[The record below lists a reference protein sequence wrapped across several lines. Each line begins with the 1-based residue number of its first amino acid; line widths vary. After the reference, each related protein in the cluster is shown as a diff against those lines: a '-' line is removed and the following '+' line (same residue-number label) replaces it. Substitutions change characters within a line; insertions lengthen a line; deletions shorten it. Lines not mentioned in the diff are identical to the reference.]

1 MTQERKHMDRRW
13 FWIGAVVLL
22 ILVFYGVRS
31 LTRERL
37 LVRAMQATHEPVSST
52 ESTNGRVEPEMNYE
66 IHSPLATSVK
76 AVFVQAGDTVPAG
89 KLLMALDDTDA
100 KAHVATAISGVK
112 AAQAMLEAATHN
124 GSQQERQMAA
134 ADIARERL
142 ERDQAQHD
150 LEALTKLNAT
160 GAASR
165 GEVASARQRLQ
176 TAEAALQASQQS
188 ASNRYSP
195 AEVDRARAALADAEA
210 SLAAAR
216 QVLGQMSIHAPVAGT
231 VYSVNA
237 NKSEF
242 AEQGK
247 LLMQIADLHHE
258 RVRAY
263 FDEPE
268 IGSLA
273 AGKPI
278 QITWSAKPGHVWHG
292 HIERLPSTVI
302 TYGTRTVGEVLV
314 SIDDLKGDLL
324 PDTNVTV
331 KATTASD
338 PNALAISRDAL
349 HSENGKAYVFKIV
362 DSHLQRTPVEPGT
375 TNLTE
380 AAILSGLREGDWVAT
395 GSINGQPLQEGVPIK
410 VVR

>member
-124 GSQQERQMAA
+124 GSQQERQMAF

>member
-1 MTQERKHMDRRW
+1 M
-13 FWIGAVVLL
+13 
-22 ILVFYGVRS
+22 
-31 LTRERL
+31 
-37 LVRAMQATHEPVSST
+37 RAMQATHEPVSST